1 MDVRQ
6 VGVYQITSCR
16 SGKLGAVT
24 DDDYMT
30 EALTQAQTGNTM
42 FGAVLVRDGIEAA
55 AYNTM
60 AATHDPSAHAELNLI
75 RDYCKAQKLASLGG
89 YTLYTTAEPC
99 PMCAALI
106 SFTGVSEVVF
116 GVSVKDLADLGV
128 PQIELSCEAVVSRGP
143 SAVSVRGGVLWAACL
158 EHCRTLAEQGT
169 P

>member
-1 MDVRQ
+1 MTQ
-6 VGVYQITSCR
+6 N
-16 SGKLGAVT
+16 
-24 DDDYMT
+24 DYMM
-30 EALTQAQTGNTM
+30 EALAQARTGNIM

-55 AYNTM
+55 AYNTV
-60 AATHDPSAHAELNLI
+60 ATTHDPSAHAELNLI
-75 RDYCKAQKLASLGG
+75 RDYCKTRKLASLGG

-99 PMCAALI
+99 PMCAALV

-116 GVSVKDLADLGV
+116 GVSVKDLTELGV